1 MNSVFKSFG
10 DFISGLAGLFMSL
23 LGLGIIAQVL
33 LGDAMGAGMDVIGNI
48 QKLVTDFAGSGF
60 AGLVTLI
67 VVLSLIKK

>member
-23 LGLGIIAQVL
+23 LGLGIIAQIL
-33 LGDAMGAGMDVIGNI
+33 LGDAMGEGMDVINNI
-48 QKLVTDFAGSGF
+48 GGYVETFSNNGF

-67 VVLSLIKK
+67 VVLALIKK

>member
-33 LGDAMGAGMDVIGNI
+33 LGEAMGAGMDVIGNI
-48 QKLVTDFAGSGF
+48 GGYVETFAGNGF

-67 VVLSLIKK
+67 VVLALIKK